1 MAIVF
6 VPTPLRRLTGG
17 QSKVTIEAATVN
29 DIISNLE
36 EAYPG
41 VKERLLDGDGEVKKF
56 INIFVDGEEI
66 RALQGGATPI
76 SDKSEVSIIPAM
88 AGGTL

>member
-1 MAIVF
+1 MATIF

-17 QSKVTIEAATVN
+17 QSKVVVEAATIN
-29 DIISNLE
+29 DIIASLE
-36 EAYPG
+36 ESYPG

-66 RALQGGATPI
+66 RGLQGGATAVTE
-76 SDKSEVSIIPAM
+76 KTEVSIIPAM
-88 AGGTL
+88 AGGRI

>member
-1 MAIVF
+1 MATVF

-29 DIISNLE
+29 DIIANLE

-66 RALQGGATPI
+66 RGLQGGATTV
-76 SDKSEVSIIPAM
+76 SEKTEVSIIPAM
-88 AGGTL
+88 AGGNR